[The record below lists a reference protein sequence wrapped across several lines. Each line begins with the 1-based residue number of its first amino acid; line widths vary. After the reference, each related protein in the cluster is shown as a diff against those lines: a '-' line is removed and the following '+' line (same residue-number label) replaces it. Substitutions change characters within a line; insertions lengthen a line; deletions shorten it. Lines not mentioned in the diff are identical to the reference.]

1 MLQTI
6 ILLALL
12 LGVFIL
18 GVWMAFFGHRAFRI
32 SGAFFG
38 FGLGMA
44 GMLFAASQLGF
55 SYTSLP
61 VMIGTP
67 VFGLFLG
74 LLGGFVPIVGS
85 GLGGICMGYFYGVG
99 VVDTIDILL
108 KGAIDPLLY
117 TSISVA
123 LIAIA
128 FILCLIWHEGAK
140 WLTTAFSGS
149 YAAALSLTLVMMWF
163 TAGGFTSTDPALAG
177 NFITKIFGLNAMI
190 SPTVKMFLLLAA
202 FIIGVL
208 GSVLQANSKR
218 RKDDFPQLQQMDE
231 STKDDLFL
239 DDDLE
244 EDASVDRKRKR
255 GLFGKSK
262 PVEENNESGL
272 FDDDQPQP
280 QPIRERR
287 RGRPTEVLEDEEPVA
302 VPQRKIPPVQ
312 VAAIQQ
318 AEPLSE
324 TQNSMDKTQVF
335 RRIDSAVLPDKKEE
349 QVQPRPAAQLRNA
362 ADQTRTPTA
371 RENTGLNEPR
381 MTHAP
386 SFAPRSQRRRGK

>member
-6 ILLALL
+6 ILLTLL
-12 LGVFIL
+12 SGVFIL
-18 GVWMAFFGHRAFRI
+18 GVWMTFFGHRAFRL

-38 FGLGMA
+38 FGLGMV
-44 GMLFAASQLGF
+44 GMLFAASQFGF

-74 LLGGFVPIVGS
+74 LLGGFVPIVGA

-99 VVDTIDILL
+99 VVDTVDILL

-123 LIAIA
+123 LIAIT

-149 YAAALSLTLVMMWF
+149 YAAVLTLTLVLMWF
-163 TAGGFTSTDPALAG
+163 TAGGFGSTDPALAG
-177 NFITKIFGLNAMI
+177 NFLTKIFGLNAMI

-208 GSVLQANSKR
+208 GCVLQVNFKR
-218 RKDDFPQLQQMDE
+218 KRDEFPQLEHIDE
-231 STKDDLFL
+231 PLSDLLIL
-239 DDDLE
+239 DEDLE
-244 EDASVDRKRKR
+244 EDVSIGRKSKR

-262 PVEENNESGL
+262 QMADDAESDL

-280 QPIRERR
+280 VKERR
-287 RGRPTEVLEDEEPVA
+287 RGSQTEAYKDEEPIA
-302 VPQRKIPPVQ
+302 IPQRKIPPVQ
-312 VAAIQQ
+312 VAVVQQ
-318 AEPLSE
+318 AESIAQTSE
-324 TQNSMDKTQVF
+324 SMDATQVF
-335 RRIDSAVLPDKKEE
+335 RRIDGSALPDKKAE
-349 QVQPRPAAQLRNA
+349 QVQ
-362 ADQTRTPTA
+362 TRPTA
-371 RENTGLNEPR
+371 APTSSPDQARAPKPSENTVLNEPR
-381 MTHAP
+381 LTHAP